1 MSPGV
6 LIFPRDSAKLQE
18 VREQSL
24 WAFFARKFDNS
35 LESSQL
41 KVGGSQMSLISFGGG
56 MLRGLSGQAVQSKC
70 SQNVDKRQSPSSWS
84 TFSCK
89 KIGLQSSLKHGPV
102 GLAQVLASSL
112 ADVIVTERL
121 ERNPEQL
128 FHAQTLRIHLA
139 NAKKPIL
146 VREKLAKPRGSN
158 PLLALRVG
166 CDWNK
171 TDLVFDGDV
180 SAVSASST
188 GSHGCAGVWAII
200 HWQMSKKP
208 VSEELLLVWIDPG
221 GTPLQH
227 APIRISENSVL
238 LWHRYT
244 GTTIL
249 TQGQWKLEVQSIH
262 GGVLARRSFFV
273 YREPSQI
280 PWERVKE
287 YFDIVALLNQQ
298 YLLLRGDMLYLK
310 HEMDVCKNWVQQSVR
325 TALQS
330 QF

>member
-1 MSPGV
+1 
-6 LIFPRDSAKLQE
+6 
-18 VREQSL
+18 
-24 WAFFARKFDNS
+24 
-35 LESSQL
+35 
-41 KVGGSQMSLISFGGG
+41 
-56 MLRGLSGQAVQSKC
+56 
-70 SQNVDKRQSPSSWS
+70 
-84 TFSCK
+84 
-89 KIGLQSSLKHGPV
+89 
-102 GLAQVLASSL
+102 
-112 ADVIVTERL
+112 
-121 ERNPEQL
+121 
-128 FHAQTLRIHLA
+128 
-139 NAKKPIL
+139 
-146 VREKLAKPRGSN
+146 
-158 PLLALRVG
+158 
-166 CDWNK
+166 
-171 TDLVFDGDV
+171 VFDGDV
-180 SAVSASST
+180 SAVFASGT

-287 YFDIVALLNQQ
+287 YFDIV
-298 YLLLRGDMLYLK
+298 
-310 HEMDVCKNWVQQSVR
+310 V
-325 TALQS
+325 
-330 QF
+330 